1 MVAPVAHRAKFTN
14 GPPVSDRRQ
23 LGSEIRHSVRVHPG
37 KPQFYSHRSP
47 RVVEWMRPASSFRFL
62 RKDYTRMEFNK
73 NEAGNLAGATAVGTA
88 GPGAGEIDLYDELET
103 FAGLSPEEQQRLLAR
118 PNKAVEEAVAAT
130 YSDSE
135 STNVTSNAVRMETPK
150 PQPESISEVKDS
162 VRGETSEVSSEATK
176 GSSSSGSPALP
187 SVTAENSPSD
197 SGDSAAKKKT
207 GDLSPQ
213 LFDRSR
219 TGPLLA
225 GLNVLGDLVFAGDL
239 SRGVCLACGAGSAA
253 EDLFCVSC
261 GVFIDDIDSTPNSS
275 PTCGECG
282 QSVTAEE
289 IFCPWC
295 GAAPA

>member
-1 MVAPVAHRAKFTN
+1 
-14 GPPVSDRRQ
+14 
-23 LGSEIRHSVRVHPG
+23 
-37 KPQFYSHRSP
+37 
-47 RVVEWMRPASSFRFL
+47 
-62 RKDYTRMEFNK
+62 MEFNK

-88 GPGAGEIDLYDELET
+88 GPGASEIDLYDELET
-103 FAGLSPEEQQRLLAR
+103 FAGLPPEEQQRLLAR
-118 PNKAVEEAVAAT
+118 PDKVVDDTVAAA

-135 STNVTSNAVRMETPK
+135 NTNVTSNAVRIETSEPH
-150 PQPESISEVKDS
+150 QESISKVEDS
-162 VRGETSEVSSEATK
+162 VVGGETSEVSSEATK
-176 GSSSSGSPALP
+176 DSSSSGSPALP
-187 SVTAENSPSD
+187 SVTAAKPPSD

-239 SRGVCLACGAGSAA
+239 SRGVCLACGAESAA
-253 EDLFCVSC
+253 EDLFCVNC
-261 GVFIDDIDSTPNSS
+261 GVFIDDIDPTPKSS

-282 QSVTAEE
+282 HSVTADE